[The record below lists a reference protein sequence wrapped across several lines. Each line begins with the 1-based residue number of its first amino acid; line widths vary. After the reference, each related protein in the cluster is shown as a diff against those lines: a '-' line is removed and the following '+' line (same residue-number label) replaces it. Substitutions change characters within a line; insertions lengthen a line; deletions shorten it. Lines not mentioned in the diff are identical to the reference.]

1 MILEGEIK
9 DAKMTSFSSD
19 FQTLIKH
26 NFFFIFSLYIIN
38 EYESFNSRL
47 FPSFNLEMI
56 FTHFR
61 ERRARHQGIVR
72 GMGCQLEN
80 KHTIWYQIFF
90 PIRSDRPKMGQN
102 LKTERKLQK

>member
-26 NFFFIFSLYIIN
+26 NFFIFSLYIIN
-38 EYESFNSRL
+38 EYESFNSKL

-61 ERRARHQGIVR
+61 ERRAGIKALYGAWAV
-72 GMGCQLEN
+72 
-80 KHTIWYQIFF
+80 
-90 PIRSDRPKMGQN
+90 S
-102 LKTERKLQK
+102 LKTSILSGTKSFFR

>member
-26 NFFFIFSLYIIN
+26 NFFLYFLYTLLMSMRALTLGNDFYTFSGK
-38 EYESFNSRL
+38 ES
-47 FPSFNLEMI
+47 
-56 FTHFR
+56 
-61 ERRARHQGIVR
+61 RHQGIVR

-90 PIRSDRPKMGQN
+90 PIRSDRPKMEQN

>member
-38 EYESFNSRL
+38 EYESFNSKL

-61 ERRARHQGIVR
+61 ERRAGIKALYGTWAV
-72 GMGCQLEN
+72 
-80 KHTIWYQIFF
+80 
-90 PIRSDRPKMGQN
+90 S
-102 LKTERKLQK
+102 LKTSILSGTKSFFR